1 MIMPA
6 LEAFKK
12 QAGTFMFLGLRKPK
26 FIKKMGFYSF
36 FHIFLS
42 VWKTATLLQDSRDSC
57 SRLGNQEQESQDRT
71 AETGLTRQ
79 DRWDRTTRTEWQ
91 GRGQNSLT

>member
-1 MIMPA
+1 MPA

-12 QAGTFMFLGLRKPK
+12 QAGTFMFFRPQETKIYSKDGFFLFF
-26 FIKKMGFYSF
+26 FIF
-36 FHIFLS
+36 FLS

-57 SRLGNQEQESQDRT
+57 SRSGNQEQENQDRT

-79 DRWDRTTRTEWQ
+79 DRRDRTTRTEWP